1 MRARSGGSI
10 ALVVAAVVAPT
21 GLPASATAQDRG
33 MALLQQASARYAR
46 VATLCADYVQQLLN
60 PLLGQERTAR
70 GRLCQA
76 RPNLFAM
83 RFTDPAGD
91 VLVVDG
97 ASIWYYLPSSD
108 PKQAF
113 RAPVEQGT
121 GGRDFHRE
129 FLERPEEKYTV
140 TYEGD
145 ESVAGAS
152 TYRLRLVPRTRQSYR
167 AAVLWIEQGTSL
179 LRQIRVEEENGNRR
193 TITLSGIQFDVAPPA
208 GFFVF
213 TPPPGVLVGDVSR

>member
-1 MRARSGGSI
+1 MRAGIRY
-10 ALVVAAVVAPT
+10 AAVAVA
-21 GLPASATAQDRG
+21 LMASAPWPAGAQDRG
-33 MALLQQASARYAR
+33 MVLLQAASARYAP
-46 VATLCADYVQQLLN
+46 VSTLCANFVQQLAV
-60 PLLGQERTAR
+60 PLLDDERTAR

-97 ASIWYYLPSSD
+97 ESVWYYLPSSD

-113 RAPVEQGT
+113 RASADAGT

-129 FLERPEEKYTV
+129 FLEDPASKYTV
-140 TYEGD
+140 TYEGP
-145 ESVAGAS
+145 ESMDGANMH
-152 TYRLRLVPRTRQSYR
+152 RLRLVPRARASYR

-179 LRQIRVEEENGNRR
+179 LRQIRLEEENGNRR
-193 TITLSGIQFDVAPPA
+193 TITLSGIEFDVDPPS
-208 GFFVF
+208 GWFVF
-213 TPPPGVLVGDVSR
+213 TPPAGVLVLSR

>member
-1 MRARSGGSI
+1 MAALAVLMGTGST
-10 ALVVAAVVAPT
+10 AA
-21 GLPASATAQDRG
+21 AQDRG
-33 MALLQQASARYAR
+33 MALLQQASARYAP
-46 VATLCADYVQQLLN
+46 VSTLCADFVQHLLT
-60 PLLGQERTAR
+60 PLLDQERTAR

-91 VLVVDG
+91 LLVVDG
-97 ASIWYYLPSSD
+97 ASVWYYLPSSD

-113 RAPVEQGT
+113 RAPVERGT

-129 FLERPEEKYTV
+129 FLENPDQKYTV

-145 ESVAGAS
+145 ETVAGAA
-152 TYRLRLVPRTRQSYR
+152 TQRLRLVPKTRQSYR
-167 AAVLWIEQGTSL
+167 AAILWIEQGSSL

-193 TITLSGIQFDVAPPA
+193 TITLSAIQFDVAPPV

-213 TPPPGVLVGDVSR
+213 TPPAGVTVGDVSR